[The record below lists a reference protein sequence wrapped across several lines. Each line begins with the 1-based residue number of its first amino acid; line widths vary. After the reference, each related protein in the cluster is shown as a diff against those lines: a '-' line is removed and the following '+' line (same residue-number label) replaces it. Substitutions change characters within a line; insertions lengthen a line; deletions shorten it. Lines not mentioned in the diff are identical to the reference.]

1 VDFKLQ
7 LVASEQEVDVYTNCS
22 LLTVISRFK
31 NCTKLIAS
39 VIDDRPRVEQRMK
52 AIAHVIE
59 QMEEAKTRLVNQYE
73 IFADVATLLEEQA
86 SDNDKQLELDLGE

>member
-1 VDFKLQ
+1 
-7 LVASEQEVDVYTNCS
+7 
-22 LLTVISRFK
+22 
-31 NCTKLIAS
+31 
-39 VIDDRPRVEQRMK
+39 MK